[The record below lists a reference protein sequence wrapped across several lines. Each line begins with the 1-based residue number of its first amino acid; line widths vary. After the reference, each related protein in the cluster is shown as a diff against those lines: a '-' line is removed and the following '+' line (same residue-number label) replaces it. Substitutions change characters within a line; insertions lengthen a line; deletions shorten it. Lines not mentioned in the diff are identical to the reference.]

1 VASATVT
8 VGRLT
13 LADGRITVR
22 MLRAPMLTAR
32 MVTGSEDEVQYQPA
46 FVEVSGRGI
55 TTKQLSAAGDSVNI
69 SLGDD
74 ERSSESMSLGGLP
87 SLHGLS
93 PAGPLALPSV
103 PGLPSLGTPD
113 AESAPAVG
121 TGTTVRISL
130 GDAHQATGVHAV
142 AVTAA
147 AIRIAISGESASD
160 NSDSQGHNG
169 YGDGRGGS
177 SIVAEMDFGVLAAAV
192 APDSPIANS
201 GVTGSGVT
209 GSGVTG
215 SGVTGS
221 GVTGSGVTGSG
232 VTGSGGGLPVTGPQ
246 AGLIA
251 ISGAGLLIAGGA
263 ALFITRRRRRRS
275 PRSSIIA
282 WTPADSGQGGSRRS
296 GRGGTG
302 RFRSGWTR
310 ASIRPH

>member
-130 GDAHQATGVHAV
+130 GDAHQATGAHAV

-192 APDSPIANS
+192 APNSPIAN
-201 GVTGSGVT
+201 
-209 GSGVTG
+209 